1 MDDSDLLKLSGVS
14 GGTVAIILIVYRVL
28 KSVIGKKVV
37 SNCCGKKLE
46 VGLDVQATTP
56 QADVCLEIK
65 TNPMLDGKQVHSQ
78 QPVYRSQQREDRRDE
93 SPERTLQV
101 PRGEEGSTRP
111 DQNSGGV

>member
-14 GGTVAIILIVYRVL
+14 GGTVAIILLVYKIL
-28 KSVIGKKVV
+28 KSVIGKKLV

-65 TNPMLDGKQVHSQ
+65 NPIGKIDSGAHHPKAQDGRV
-78 QPVYRSQQREDRRDE
+78 ETD
-93 SPERTLQV
+93 
-101 PRGEEGSTRP
+101 
-111 DQNSGGV
+111 

>member
-1 MDDSDLLKLSGVS
+1 MEDGDLLKLSGVS
-14 GGTVAIILIVYRVL
+14 GGTIAIILLVYKIL

-65 TNPMLDGKQVHSQ
+65 NPLVDGKQIHGQ
-78 QPVYRSQQREDRRDE
+78 QRINRSQQREDRRDE

-101 PRGEEGSTRP
+101 PSRQEGGPHP
-111 DQNSGGV
+111 DGNSGAV

>member
-14 GGTVAIILIVYRVL
+14 GGTIAIILLVYKIL

-65 TNPMLDGKQVHSQ
+65 NPLVDGRQIHSQ
-78 QPVYRSQQREDRRDE
+78 QYLNRSQQREDRRDK
-93 SPERTLQV
+93 SPERSVQV
-101 PRGEEGSTRP
+101 PLHQEASTNTHG
-111 DQNSGGV
+111 DSGAV